1 MEKPG
6 NEPFYRA
13 GHEVKIGIV
22 MACSP
27 VINMTRDRDSKDM
40 FARELVSRRSIG
52 PCVKMPYD
60 GDSNDMFAPYV
71 RGEEGLRF

>member
-6 NEPFYRA
+6 HKPSCRA
-13 GHEVKIGIV
+13 GHEEKIGIV

-27 VINMTRDRDSKDM
+27 VINMTRDRDSYDM
-40 FARELVSRRSIG
+40 FARDLVSRRSIG

-60 GDSNDMFAPYV
+60 GDRNDMSAPYV

>member
-1 MEKPG
+1 MQ
-6 NEPFYRA
+6 A
-13 GHEVKIGIV
+13 GHEEKIGIV

-27 VINMTRDRDSKDM
+27 LINMTRDRDSNDM
-40 FARELVSRRSIG
+40 FARDLVSRRSIG

-60 GDSNDMFAPYV
+60 EDSNDMFAPYV